1 MNKSQRKQLYS
12 KKDHQRISCA
22 TTPLRMAW
30 CQNIKLKR
38 VQHIDKSPLLE
49 LTPITWQVL
58 VVKERSRGW
67 NLGCSKLCKHSLF
80 GACELCSLLSP
91 QAFQKFR
98 CAFRGSKMTWETCA
112 LHRFIRFTYFLSAG
126 QQWSTLRSVA
136 SCCSWTWMIRDCFST
151 SFSSFCTYWSKHNT
165 HLFFIKEIGWTLQSN
180 FIQLNLQRMINTFS
194 VTLRICNKLY
204 TFGAKTWGKGMIE
217 R

>member
-1 MNKSQRKQLYS
+1 MNKSQRKQLCS
-12 KKDHQRISCA
+12 KKDHQRISCT

-30 CQNIKLKR
+30 CQNIKLTR

-91 QAFQKFR
+91 QAFPKFR
-98 CAFRGSKMTWETCA
+98 CTFRAAKMIWETCA
-112 LHRFIRFTYFLSAG
+112 LHPFIRFTYFLSAG
-126 QQWSTLRSVA
+126 PQWGTLRSVA
-136 SCCSWTWMIRDCFST
+136 SCCSWTRMIRNCFST

-165 HLFFIKEIGWTLQSN
+165 HLFFIKEIGLTPQNNL
-180 FIQLNLQRMINTFS
+180 IQLTTFRGWS
-194 VTLRICNKLY
+194 THSQ
-204 TFGAKTWGKGMIE
+204 
-217 R
+217 